1 MAQFAIE
8 NLTFSYPTDPEHPS
22 LQEISLQVEQG
33 EYIALCGKSGS
44 GKTTL
49 LRHLKTV
56 LTPHGNRTGSIF
68 YEGAPLD
75 KADLRKQSSEIGF
88 VMQNPDSQIVTD
100 KVWHELAFSCE
111 SVGMERN
118 EIRRRVG
125 EMAGYFG
132 LEELF
137 DKPTDMLSGG
147 QKQLLCL
154 ASAAV
159 LHPEL
164 LLLDEQTSQL
174 DPIAAQNF
182 IDAVRRLN
190 RDFGVTVIAAEHR
203 LEELLPISDR
213 AVVMDG
219 GRIIADCAPAL
230 LADSLPAGHP
240 MEKALTA
247 SQRVFRAAGGRGA
260 SPVSVREGRSSA
272 VCREYLTEHA
282 QKAGKQY
289 VPSGEPLVSVKELCA
304 GWGRNAPDVLRG
316 ASLRIFPGEIYAVIG
331 GNGSGKS
338 TLLKVICGMLR
349 QTSGR
354 VKLRRGLVPVYLP
367 QNPCML
373 FTQDTAG
380 QEAPAEYLE
389 RFGLAE
395 LSGRDP
401 LDLSGGERQRL
412 ALAKLL
418 SGKPELLLLDEPT
431 KGMDAASKQELS
443 GLLRSVAADGC
454 AVLLV
459 THDTELA
466 ADCADMCGMLFN
478 GEILNEASPEEMFRE
493 NYFYTTPM
501 ARLIRGIS
509 ENK

>member
-1 MAQFAIE
+1 MVDMIQI
-8 NLTFSYPTDPEHPS
+8 NDLKFSYPDGSAALRGVS
-22 LQEISLQVEQG
+22 LSVKHG
-33 EYIALCGKSGS
+33 EFVTLCGLSGCGKS
-44 GKTTL
+44 TL
-49 LRHLKTV
+49 LRLMKPGLFPRGELSGDV
-56 LTPHGNRTGSIF
+56 RFLGRKLT
-68 YEGAPLD
+68 
-75 KADLRKQSSEIGF
+75 SEPDRDAAAKIGF
-88 VMQNPDSQIVTD
+88 VMQDPEAQTVTD

-125 EMAGYFG
+125 EMAGDFG

-137 DKPTDMLSGG
+137 DKPTDALSGG

-164 LLLDEQTSQL
+164 LLLDEPTSQL

-247 SQRVFRAAGGRGA
+247 SQRIFRAAGGRGV

-289 VPSGEPLVSVKELCA
+289 SPSGEPLVSVKELCA
-304 GWGRNAPDVLRG
+304 GWGRNAPEVLRG

-354 VKLRRGLVPVYLP
+354 VKLRRGLVPAYLP

-454 AVLLV
+454 TVLLV

-466 ADCADMCGMLFN
+466 AECADVCGMLFN
-478 GEILNEASPEEMFRE
+478 GEILNEAAPEEMFRE

>member
-1 MAQFAIE
+1 
-8 NLTFSYPTDPEHPS
+8 
-22 LQEISLQVEQG
+22 
-33 EYIALCGKSGS
+33 
-44 GKTTL
+44 
-49 LRHLKTV
+49 
-56 LTPHGNRTGSIF
+56 
-68 YEGAPLD
+68 
-75 KADLRKQSSEIGF
+75 
-88 VMQNPDSQIVTD
+88 
-100 KVWHELAFSCE
+100 
-111 SVGMERN
+111 
-118 EIRRRVG
+118 
-125 EMAGYFG
+125 
-132 LEELF
+132 
-137 DKPTDMLSGG
+137 
-147 QKQLLCL
+147 
-154 ASAAV
+154 
-159 LHPEL
+159 
-164 LLLDEQTSQL
+164 
-174 DPIAAQNF
+174 
-182 IDAVRRLN
+182 
-190 RDFGVTVIAAEHR
+190 
-203 LEELLPISDR
+203 
-213 AVVMDG
+213 MDG
-219 GRIIADCAPAL
+219 GMIIADCAPAL

-282 QKAGKQY
+282 QNAGKQY
-289 VPSGEPLVSVKELCA
+289 APSGEPIVSVKELCA
-304 GWGRNAPDVLRG
+304 GWGRNAPEVLRG

-354 VKLRRGLVPVYLP
+354 VKLRRGLVPAYLP

-431 KGMDAASKQELS
+431 KGMERGLKTGAFRASAERRGGRLRGASCYPRYRACRRLRRYVRNALQRRDTERSLS
-443 GLLRSVAADGC
+443 GGDVPGELFLHHPDGKADPG
-454 AVLLV
+454 
-459 THDTELA
+459 
-466 ADCADMCGMLFN
+466 
-478 GEILNEASPEEMFRE
+478 
-493 NYFYTTPM
+493 
-501 ARLIRGIS
+501 
-509 ENK
+509 NK

>member
-1 MAQFAIE
+1 M
-8 NLTFSYPTDPEHPS
+8 
-22 LQEISLQVEQG
+22 
-33 EYIALCGKSGS
+33 
-44 GKTTL
+44 
-49 LRHLKTV
+49 
-56 LTPHGNRTGSIF
+56 
-68 YEGAPLD
+68 
-75 KADLRKQSSEIGF
+75 
-88 VMQNPDSQIVTD
+88 
-100 KVWHELAFSCE
+100 
-111 SVGMERN
+111 
-118 EIRRRVG
+118 
-125 EMAGYFG
+125 
-132 LEELF
+132 
-137 DKPTDMLSGG
+137 
-147 QKQLLCL
+147 
-154 ASAAV
+154 
-159 LHPEL
+159 
-164 LLLDEQTSQL
+164 
-174 DPIAAQNF
+174 
-182 IDAVRRLN
+182 RRLN

-213 AVVMDG
+213 AVIMDG

-247 SQRVFRAAGGRGA
+247 SQRIFRAAGGRGV

-272 VCREYLTEHA
+272 VCREYLAEHA

-289 VPSGEPLVSVKELCA
+289 VPSGEPLVSVKELCV
-304 GWGRNAPDVLRG
+304 GWGRNAPEVLRG

-354 VKLRRGLVPVYLP
+354 VKLRRGLVPAYLP

-373 FTQDTAG
+373 FTQGTAG

-418 SGKPELLLLDEPT
+418 SESPELLLLDEPT

-443 GLLRSVAADGC
+443 RLLRDIAADGC

>member
-1 MAQFAIE
+1 MVDMIQI
-8 NLTFSYPTDPEHPS
+8 NDLKFSYPDGSAALRGVS
-22 LQEISLQVEQG
+22 LSVKPG
-33 EYIALCGKSGS
+33 EFVTLCGLSGCGKS
-44 GKTTL
+44 TL
-49 LRHLKTV
+49 LRLMKPGLFPRGELSGDV
-56 LTPHGNRTGSIF
+56 RFLGRKLT
-68 YEGAPLD
+68 
-75 KADLRKQSSEIGF
+75 SEPDRDAAAKIGF
-88 VMQNPDSQIVTD
+88 VMQDPEAQTVTD

-137 DKPTDMLSGG
+137 DKPTDALSGG

-164 LLLDEQTSQL
+164 LLLDEPTSQL

-230 LADSLPAGHP
+230 LADRLPAGHP
-240 MEKALTA
+240 
-247 SQRVFRAAGGRGA
+247 
-260 SPVSVREGRSSA
+260 GRSSA

-289 VPSGEPLVSVKELCA
+289 SPSGEPLVSVKELCA
-304 GWGRNAPDVLRG
+304 GWGRNAPEVLRG
-316 ASLRIFPGEIYAVIG
+316 VSLRIFPGEIYAVIG

-354 VKLRRGLVPVYLP
+354 VKLRRGLVPAYLP

>member
-1 MAQFAIE
+1 M
-8 NLTFSYPTDPEHPS
+8 
-22 LQEISLQVEQG
+22 
-33 EYIALCGKSGS
+33 
-44 GKTTL
+44 
-49 LRHLKTV
+49 
-56 LTPHGNRTGSIF
+56 
-68 YEGAPLD
+68 
-75 KADLRKQSSEIGF
+75 
-88 VMQNPDSQIVTD
+88 
-100 KVWHELAFSCE
+100 
-111 SVGMERN
+111 
-118 EIRRRVG
+118 
-125 EMAGYFG
+125 
-132 LEELF
+132 
-137 DKPTDMLSGG
+137 
-147 QKQLLCL
+147 
-154 ASAAV
+154 
-159 LHPEL
+159 
-164 LLLDEQTSQL
+164 
-174 DPIAAQNF
+174 
-182 IDAVRRLN
+182 
-190 RDFGVTVIAAEHR
+190 
-203 LEELLPISDR
+203 
-213 AVVMDG
+213 
-219 GRIIADCAPAL
+219 
-230 LADSLPAGHP
+230 
-240 MEKALTA
+240 
-247 SQRVFRAAGGRGA
+247 
-260 SPVSVREGRSSA
+260 
-272 VCREYLTEHA
+272 
-282 QKAGKQY
+282 
-289 VPSGEPLVSVKELCA
+289 
-304 GWGRNAPDVLRG
+304 LRG
-316 ASLRIFPGEIYAVIG
+316 VSLRIFPGEIYAVIG

-354 VKLRRGLVPVYLP
+354 VKLRRGLVPAYLP

-418 SGKPELLLLDEPT
+418 
-431 KGMDAASKQELS
+431 
-443 GLLRSVAADGC
+443 SVAADGC

>member
-1 MAQFAIE
+1 MVDMIQI
-8 NLTFSYPTDPEHPS
+8 NDLKFSYPDGSAALRGVS
-22 LQEISLQVEQG
+22 LSVKPG
-33 EYIALCGKSGS
+33 EFVTLCGLSGCGKS
-44 GKTTL
+44 TL
-49 LRHLKTV
+49 LRLMKPGLFPRGELSGDV
-56 LTPHGNRTGSIF
+56 RFLGRKLT
-68 YEGAPLD
+68 
-75 KADLRKQSSEIGF
+75 SEPDRDAAAKIGF
-88 VMQNPDSQIVTD
+88 VMQDPEAQTVTD

-137 DKPTDMLSGG
+137 DKPTDALSGG

-164 LLLDEQTSQL
+164 LLLDEPTSQL

-213 AVVMDG
+213 AVIMDG

-230 LADSLPAGHP
+230 LADSLTAGHP

-247 SQRVFRAAGGRGA
+247 SQRVFRTAGGRGA

-282 QKAGKQY
+282 QNAGKQY
-289 VPSGEPLVSVKELCA
+289 APSGEPLVSVKELCA
-304 GWGRNAPDVLRG
+304 GWGRNAPEVLRG

>member
-1 MAQFAIE
+1 
-8 NLTFSYPTDPEHPS
+8 
-22 LQEISLQVEQG
+22 
-33 EYIALCGKSGS
+33 
-44 GKTTL
+44 
-49 LRHLKTV
+49 
-56 LTPHGNRTGSIF
+56 
-68 YEGAPLD
+68 
-75 KADLRKQSSEIGF
+75 
-88 VMQNPDSQIVTD
+88 
-100 KVWHELAFSCE
+100 
-111 SVGMERN
+111 
-118 EIRRRVG
+118 
-125 EMAGYFG
+125 
-132 LEELF
+132 
-137 DKPTDMLSGG
+137 
-147 QKQLLCL
+147 
-154 ASAAV
+154 
-159 LHPEL
+159 
-164 LLLDEQTSQL
+164 
-174 DPIAAQNF
+174 
-182 IDAVRRLN
+182 
-190 RDFGVTVIAAEHR
+190 
-203 LEELLPISDR
+203 
-213 AVVMDG
+213 
-219 GRIIADCAPAL
+219 
-230 LADSLPAGHP
+230 
-240 MEKALTA
+240 
-247 SQRVFRAAGGRGA
+247 
-260 SPVSVREGRSSA
+260 
-272 VCREYLTEHA
+272 
-282 QKAGKQY
+282 
-289 VPSGEPLVSVKELCA
+289 
-304 GWGRNAPDVLRG
+304 
-316 ASLRIFPGEIYAVIG
+316 
-331 GNGSGKS
+331 
-338 TLLKVICGMLR
+338 MLR

-354 VKLRRGLVPVYLP
+354 VKLRRGLVPAYLP

-443 GLLRSVAADGC
+443 GLLRSVAAEGC